1 MRRAAAVLTGLL
13 FAVLLASPA
22 YAFSTPV
29 FHDPP
34 STSVPVKGS
43 VPIKVESQPDSVPVL
58 GLGLEKVTI
67 EVIVSGPGAPGSLGE
82 REGSVFTATWNVHPG
97 YNGTYDIKAIATSS
111 NSNAAPKS
119 ATISGVKVN
128 NPPSTPSGV
137 KVVLKDGV
145 PNVSWAANPEKDIT
159 GYELF
164 RSVEGGSFTK
174 VYSGTATS
182 ASDGKAPHSKPLT
195 YKVTATRKS
204 PLSADGIDSTSAPT
218 SALTIPAPPEPAPG
232 EAPGEATG
240 GAVDPDKPTVPGT
253 NIVTGKESPKPAVP
267 VNNSFGKAI
276 APIVKSAPAGTA
288 FEETL
293 PYSGTPPEQFEAA
306 SGGDPSPID
315 TGDSGGVSVTNPL
328 KFIVAGLLL
337 AVASFFMWRKSR
349 ELLKGTR
356 PQDQIAPTR
365 VNFPNF
371 RVNRG

>member
-1 MRRAAAVLTGLL
+1 MRRAAAVLTGLM
-13 FAVLLASPA
+13 FAVLWVTPA

-34 STSVPVKGS
+34 STSAPVKGS
-43 VPIKVESQPDSVPVL
+43 VPIKVESRPDSLPIL
-58 GLGLEKVTI
+58 GLGLERVTI
-67 EVIVSGPGAPGSLGE
+67 EVIVSGPGAPGQLGK
-82 REGSVFTATWNVHPG
+82 REGSVFTGTWNVSPD
-97 YNGTYDIKAIATSS
+97 YNGTYEIKAIATSS
-111 NSNAAPKS
+111 NSNASPKA

-128 NPPSTPSGV
+128 NPPSTPTGV
-137 KVVLKDGV
+137 KVVLKEGV
-145 PNVSWAANPEKDIT
+145 PHVSWAANPEKDIT
-159 GYELF
+159 GYELY
-164 RSVEGGSFTK
+164 RAVDGGSFTK
-174 VYSGTATS
+174 VYSGNATS
-182 ASDGKAPHSKPLT
+182 ASDSNAPHSKALT

-204 PLSADGIDSTSAPT
+204 PLSAAGIDSTSGVT

-232 EAPGEATG
+232 APGAE

-253 NIVTGKESPKPAVP
+253 NIVTGKEPPKPAVP
-267 VNNSFGKAI
+267 ANNSFGKAI

-306 SGGDPSPID
+306 SGNDPSPID

-328 KFIVAGLLL
+328 RFIVGGLLL

-356 PQDQIAPTR
+356 PQDQVAPTQ

-371 RVNRG
+371 RINRG

>member
-1 MRRAAAVLTGLL
+1 MRRAGAVLTGLV
-13 FAVLLASPA
+13 FAALWVSPA
-22 YAFSTPV
+22 YAMTSPV
-29 FHDPP
+29 FHQPP
-34 STSVPVKGS
+34 STSQPVNGG
-43 VPIKVESQPDSVPVL
+43 VPIKVESEPDSLPIL

-67 EVIVSGPGAPGSLGE
+67 EVAVSGPGAPGSLGK
-82 REGSVFTATWNVHPG
+82 REGSVFTATWNVNPD
-97 YNGTYDIKAIATSS
+97 YNGTYDIKATATSS
-111 NSNAAPKS
+111 NSNAAPKT

-128 NPPSTPSGV
+128 NPPSTPTGV
-137 KVVLKDGV
+137 KVVLKDNV

-159 GYELF
+159 GYELY
-164 RSVEGGSFTK
+164 RSVDGGSYTK
-174 VYSGTATS
+174 VYSGDATS
-182 ASDGKAPHSKPLT
+182 TADTNAPHSKALT

-204 PLSADGIDSTSAPT
+204 PLSSAGIDSTSGAT

-232 EAPGEATG
+232 QAA
-240 GAVDPDKPTVPGT
+240 ADPDKPTVPGT
-253 NIVTGKESPKPAVP
+253 NIVTGKEAPKPAVP
-267 VNNSFGKAI
+267 LNKSFGKAI

-315 TGDSGGVSVTNPL
+315 TSGSEGVSVTNPI
-328 KFIVAGLLL
+328 KFIVGGLLL

-365 VNFPNF
+365 VNFPTF
-371 RVNRG
+371 RINRG

>member
-1 MRRAAAVLTGLL
+1 MRRATAVLAGLM
-13 FAVLLASPA
+13 FAVLWAAPA

-29 FHDPP
+29 FQQAP
-34 STSVPVKGS
+34 STSEPVKGS
-43 VPIKVESQPDSVPVL
+43 VPIKVESRPDSLL
-58 GLGLEKVTI
+58 GIGLEKVSI
-67 EVIVSGPGAPGSLGE
+67 EVSVTGPGAPGSLGK
-82 REGSVFTATWNVHPG
+82 REGSVYTATWNVDPD
-97 YNGTYDIKAIATSS
+97 YNGTYDIKATATSTS
-111 NSNAAPKS
+111 SDATPKT
-119 ATISGVKVN
+119 ATVSGVKVN

-137 KVVLKDGV
+137 KVTLKDGV
-145 PNVSWAANPEKDIT
+145 PSISWSANPEKDII
-159 GYELF
+159 GYRVM
-164 RSVEGGSFTK
+164 RSVDGGSFSQ
-174 VYSGTATS
+174 VYAGSATS
-182 ASDGKAPHSKPLT
+182 ASDSSAPHSKPLS
-195 YKVTATRKS
+195 YKVVAVRKS
-204 PLSADGIDSTSAPT
+204 PVDASGIDSTSAPT
-218 SALTIPAPPEPAPG
+218 SALTVPAPPEPAPG
-232 EAPGEATG
+232 DAPGGVAP
-240 GAVDPDKPTVPGT
+240 GAVDPNKPTVPGT

-267 VNNSFGKAI
+267 LNKSFGKAI

-315 TGDSGGVSVTNPL
+315 TGDSEGVSVTNPL

-371 RVNRG
+371 RINRG